1 MLQGQHKKIDI
12 RITTLQKNISK
23 ATLVISKAADP
34 LTKRAKAKYR
44 KEMTNNERTNV
55 IVRNLTQIQF
65 SF

>member
-23 ATLVISKAADP
+23 ATLAISKAADA
-34 LTKRAKAKYR
+34 LTKRAKDR
-44 KEMTNNERTNV
+44 KEVTNNERTNV

>member
-1 MLQGQHKKIDI
+1 MLQGQHKKKYV

-23 ATLVISKAADP
+23 ATIAIAKSADA
-34 LTKRAKAKYR
+34 LTKKAKGR
-44 KEMTNNERTNV
+44 KEVTNNESAKV